1 MKYLIVLIV
10 AISFLLGCKADEF
23 ALLLPENE
31 DKEKISLADSFVNDY
46 FKSINSSGSYD
57 FRFDGTIEFSKSF
70 TKDTQMET
78 YSRLMDEI
86 GNFQSVEY
94 LETWVPI
101 TERTMD
107 IIRFKGK
114 FSKIIKK
121 DVEIRVVIDNKNKIA
136 GFWVKPWKDNLNQY

>member
-1 MKYLIVLIV
+1 
-10 AISFLLGCKADEF
+10 
-23 ALLLPENE
+23 
-31 DKEKISLADSFVNDY
+31 
-46 FKSINSSGSYD
+46 
-57 FRFDGTIEFSKSF
+57 
-70 TKDTQMET
+70 MET

-114 FSKIIKK
+114 FSKIKK